1 MKRLSL
7 LALFLS
13 GCLAPTVIPSTDE
26 GVPIGVLLPY
36 TGELA
41 TVGQNLERA
50 VILANEQLAQA
61 EPNPALPPFRLIFRD
76 THSDDVEG
84 LKAADDLIDRQRAA
98 FILGPEEPLL
108 AESMA
113 PSLRDKTV
121 AISGGA
127 VSLESS
133 TGINDWFRIVPTAKQ
148 LSAALADQM
157 LSDTV
162 SKLAIIYVPDAYG
175 MAFSRLAAEEFVK
188 RQGTV
193 VMMAA
198 LGDDVSPGQ
207 VVRDVV
213 AAGPEAI
220 LLVTYP
226 TAGAAVVQEWA
237 LIGKTERW
245 YFAPSL
251 RSEIFA
257 ASVPPGLFDRAGVS
271 DGMIGISA
279 GLAADARNFARVFQ
293 ARWSG
298 ELPTPNAHYY
308 FDAMLL
314 AGMAYRSAAA
324 LIDNA
329 RRPTSRE
336 LASALIATSG
346 PGGTIRTWQEV
357 RPALEALEKKIDIDY
372 RGITGPVNF
381 SPDGSVPQGFVQKWT
396 IKDGAIVAL

>member
-1 MKRLSL
+1 MRRLLILGPL
-7 LALFLS
+7 LA
-13 GCLAPTVIPSTDE
+13 GCLSPTVIPATDE

-50 VILANEQLAQA
+50 VILANEQLALN
-61 EPNPALPPFRLIFRD
+61 EPNPALPPFRLVFRD

-84 LKAADDLIDRQRAA
+84 LKAADDLIDNERAA

-148 LSAALADQM
+148 LSAVLADQM
-157 LSDTV
+157 VAETV
-162 SKLAIIYVPDAYG
+162 SRLAIIYVPDAYG
-175 MAFSRLAAEEFVK
+175 MAFSRLAADEFTK
-188 RQGTV
+188 RHGTV
-193 VMMAA
+193 VMMAP
-198 LGDDVSPGQ
+198 LGDEVSVGQ

-213 AAGPEAI
+213 AARPEAI

-237 LIGKTERW
+237 LVGKTENW

-257 ASVPPGLFDRAGVS
+257 ASVPPGLV
-271 DGMIGISA
+271 DGKTGISA
-279 GLAADARNFARVFQ
+279 GLAADARNFARQFQ
-293 ARWSG
+293 ARWGG

-314 AGMAYRSAAA
+314 AGMAYRSASA
-324 LIDNA
+324 LIENT
-329 RRPTSRE
+329 RRPTARE
-336 LASALIATSG
+336 LAAALIATSG
-346 PGGTIRTWQEV
+346 PGGTIRTWEEI
-357 RPALEALEKKIDIDY
+357 RPALEAVERKADIDY
-372 RGITGPVNF
+372 RGTSGPVNF

-396 IKDGAIVAL
+396 IKDGAILAL